1 MKKLVFAAIAAMV
14 MVSVS
19 NVFAVSKMASDSQVA
34 PVDTV
39 APATPADTTV
49 VETPTETPAET
60 PVESVDTTQKEAPA
74 QAEEKVEENTQQSNE
89 VQQPV
94 EQSTIAE

>member
-49 VETPTETPAET
+49 VETPTETPT
-60 PVESVDTTQKEAPA
+60 ESVDTTQKETPA
-74 QAEEKVEENTQQSNE
+74 QTEEKVEEKTEESSQQSNE

-94 EQSTIAE
+94 EQSTVTE

>member
-49 VETPTETPAET
+49 VETPTETPT
-60 PVESVDTTQKEAPA
+60 ESVDTTQKETPV
-74 QAEEKVEENTQQSNE
+74 QAEEKVEENTEENTQQSNE

-94 EQSTIAE
+94 EQSTVAE

>member
-14 MVSVS
+14 MVSVN

-49 VETPTETPAET
+49 VETPTETPT
-60 PVESVDTTQKEAPA
+60 ESVDTTQKETPA
-74 QAEEKVEENTQQSNE
+74 QTEEKVEEKTEENTQQSNE

-94 EQSTIAE
+94 EQSTVTE